1 MKMILSLVSAILLI
15 AASCNDKTN
24 STVQPLSG
32 TSVAGT
38 YKLVEPASKFE
49 VSLVLTPDSTS
60 SEITNRIAYRIEG
73 RSSVNQYFA
82 TLTGSSA
89 SNDVQISTIGATKMA
104 GPADA
109 MQFETQYFKKLQ
121 AVKRYDVIGTRLRL
135 FTESGDSDALVYE
148 KVK

>member
-1 MKMILSLVSAILLI
+1 MKTILILVSAIALI

-24 STVQPLSG
+24 STIQPLSA
-32 TSVAGT
+32 TSFAGT

-60 SEITNRIAYRIEG
+60 SEITNRVAYKIGG
-73 RSSVNQYFA
+73 RSSVNHYFG

-89 SNDVQISTIGATKMA
+89 SRDVQISAIGATKMA

-109 MQFETQYFKKLQ
+109 MQFETDYFKKLQ
-121 AVKRYDVIGTRLRL
+121 AVKRYEVTGNRLKL
-135 FTESGDSDALVYE
+135 FPEGGDASALVYE
-148 KVK
+148 KEK